1 MDSASIYYKNMADA
15 MTYDGN
21 MLFGH
26 DRRYYIPPRIDL
38 SARGEWLS
46 KDSKHMDSRDKR
58 YYAHEVHVP
67 DDYMIVDAE
76 SFTPSSVYEEVRMIR
91 VNPRQVAIPMTWFFK
106 MKDMTIY
113 EQWDF
118 LRVYRLD
125 IPYKL
130 KTKTYLDDALSTA
143 YDFGMEADFL
153 NMFYD
158 MLRDDPEEFKRRK
171 GLLAAKKK
179 EIWDKMMSCLREISN
194 FRAESN
200 EGWPELYD
208 ELLSDYNNSQLTGTM
223 NLADYCNIA
232 VRHDAKF
239 YPVQKEMMR
248 VHSKVWYVS
257 MLTDDYVRLN
267 AEYQKLKKQKDFD
280 GSLYTFEDDNMPVPS
295 ETEKRTQTA
304 VTPKEVK
311 PASREAK
318 PKSVPR
324 PKAVPKPKPVQK
336 PKNKVT
342 VVQAQRPVPQKT
354 VVTRPTPTTRN
365 RFVDWILK
373 LVDIVDPE

>member
-1 MDSASIYYKNMADA
+1 MDSVNIYYKNMADA

-26 DRRYYIPPRIDL
+26 DRRNYIPLKIDL
-38 SARGEWLS
+38 SARGQWLP
-46 KDSKHMDSRDKR
+46 KDSKNRDSRDKR
-58 YYAHEVHVP
+58 LYAHEVCVP

-76 SFTPSSVYEEVRMIR
+76 TYIPTSTYEEARIIR
-91 VNPRQVAIPMTWFFK
+91 VNKQQTAIPMTWFFK

-130 KTKTYLDDALSTA
+130 KTKTYLDDALSKA
-143 YDFGMEADFL
+143 YDLGMETDFL

-158 MLRDDPEEFKRRK
+158 MLRDNPEEFKRRK
-171 GLLAAKKK
+171 GLLSARKK
-179 EIWDKMMSCLREISN
+179 EIWNRMVSILVQIGN
-194 FRAESN
+194 FRAESD

-208 ELLSDYNNSQLTGTM
+208 ELYSDYSNSKLTGTM
-223 NLADYCNIA
+223 NLADYCDLA
-232 VRHDAKF
+232 VRHDEKF
-239 YPVQKEMMR
+239 YPVQKEMMI

-267 AEYQKLKKQKDFD
+267 AEYQKLRKQKDFE
-280 GSLYTFEDDNMPVPS
+280 GSLYTFEDDDMPVPA
-295 ETEKRTQTA
+295 ETEKRTQTV
-304 VTPKEVK
+304 VTPKETK
-311 PASREAK
+311 PVTIEAK

-324 PKAVPKPKPVQK
+324 QNPVPKAGLVQK
-336 PKNKVT
+336 PKNT
-342 VVQAQRPVPQKT
+342 AAAIQAHRPVSQKT

-365 RFVDWILK
+365 RFIDWILK
-373 LVDIVDPE
+373 LIDIVDPE

>member
-26 DRRYYIPPRIDL
+26 DRRYYIPLTIDL
-38 SARGEWLS
+38 SARGEWLPKNS
-46 KDSKHMDSRDKR
+46 NHRDSRDKR

-76 SFTPSSVYEEVRMIR
+76 SFTPSSVREEVRMIR
-91 VNPRQVAIPMTWFFK
+91 VNHRQVAIPMTWFFK

-118 LRVYRLD
+118 LRVYRSD

-158 MLRDDPEEFKRRK
+158 MHRDNPEEFKRRK
-171 GLLAAKKK
+171 GLLSARKK

-194 FRAESN
+194 FRAESD

-208 ELLSDYNNSQLTGTM
+208 DLLSDYNNSKLTGTM
-223 NLADYCNIA
+223 NLADYCDIA
-232 VRHDAKF
+232 VRHDEKY

-267 AEYQKLKKQKDFD
+267 AEYQRLKKQKDFD
-280 GSLYTFEDDNMPVPS
+280 GSLYTFEDDDMPVPS
-295 ETEKRTQTA
+295 KTEEQTPTV

-311 PASREAK
+311 PATIEAK
-318 PKSVPR
+318 PIPI
-324 PKAVPKPKPVQK
+324 PIAKAVPKAEPVQK
-336 PKNKVT
+336 PKNT
-342 VVQAQRPVPQKT
+342 AAAIQAQRHVPQKT
-354 VVTRPTPTTRN
+354 VVKRPTPTTRN
-365 RFVDWILK
+365 RFIDWLLK
-373 LVDIVDPE
+373 LIDIVDPE

>member
-26 DRRYYIPPRIDL
+26 DRRYYIPLTIDL
-38 SARGEWLS
+38 SARGEWLP
-46 KDSKHMDSRDKR
+46 KDSNHRDSRDKR
-58 YYAHEVHVP
+58 YYAHEVHLP

-76 SFTPSSVYEEVRMIR
+76 SFIPSSVYEEVRMIR

-130 KTKTYLDDALSTA
+130 KTKTYLDDALSKA
-143 YDFGMEADFL
+143 YDLGMETDFL

-158 MLRDDPEEFKRRK
+158 MLRDNPEEFKRRK
-171 GLLAAKKK
+171 GLLSARKK
-179 EIWDKMMSCLREISN
+179 EIWNRMVSILVQIGN
-194 FRAESN
+194 YRAESD

-208 ELLSDYNNSQLTGTM
+208 ELYNNYSNSKLTGTM
-223 NLADYCNIA
+223 NLADYCDIA

-267 AEYQKLKKQKDFD
+267 AKYQKLRKQKDFD
-280 GSLYTFEDDNMPVPS
+280 GSLYTFEDDNMSVPA
-295 ETEKRTQTA
+295 ETEKRTPTV

-311 PASREAK
+311 IVPTQAK
-318 PKSVPR
+318 PMSVPR

-336 PKNKVT
+336 PKNKIT
-342 VVQAQRPVPQKT
+342 VVQAQQPVPQKT
-354 VVTRPTPTTRN
+354 VGTRPTTRN
-365 RFVDWILK
+365 RFLDWIIK
-373 LVDIVDPE
+373 LVDLVDSE

>member
-1 MDSASIYYKNMADA
+1 MADA

-76 SFTPSSVYEEVRMIR
+76 SFIPSSVYEEVRMIR

>member
-46 KDSKHMDSRDKR
+46 KDSKRMDSRDKR

-91 VNPRQVAIPMTWFFK
+91 INHRQVAIPMTWFFK
-106 MKDMTIY
+106 LKDMTIY

-125 IPYKL
+125 MPFKL
-130 KTKTYLDDALSTA
+130 KTKTYLDDALSKA
-143 YDFGMEADFL
+143 YDLGMEADFL

-158 MLRDDPEEFKRRK
+158 MLRDNPEEFKRRK
-171 GLLAAKKK
+171 GLLSAKKK
-179 EIWDKMMSCLREISN
+179 EIWNRMVSILVKIGN
-194 FRAESN
+194 YRAESD

-208 ELLSDYNNSQLTGTM
+208 ELYNNYSNSKLTGTM
-223 NLADYCNIA
+223 NLADYCDIA
-232 VRHDAKF
+232 VRHDEKF
-239 YPVQKEMMR
+239 YPVQKEMKR

-267 AEYQKLKKQKDFD
+267 AEYQKLRKQKDFE
-280 GSLYTFEDDNMPVPS
+280 GNLYTFEDDDMPVPA
-295 ETEKRTQTA
+295 ETEKQTPTV

-311 PASREAK
+311 PATIEAK
-318 PKSVPR
+318 PIPVPVA
-324 PKAVPKPKPVQK
+324 KAVPKTEPVQK
-336 PKNKVT
+336 PKNT
-342 VVQAQRPVPQKT
+342 TAVVQTQRPVPQKA
-354 VVTRPTPTTRN
+354 VESRPTTRN
-365 RFVDWILK
+365 RFIDWIIK
-373 LVDIVDPE
+373 LVDLVDSD

>member
-76 SFTPSSVYEEVRMIR
+76 SFTPSSVREEVRMIR

-118 LRVYRLD
+118 LRVYRMDL
-125 IPYKL
+125 PYKL
-130 KTKTYLDDALSTA
+130 KTKTYLDDALSKA
-143 YDFGMEADFL
+143 YDLGIETDFL

-171 GLLAAKKK
+171 GLLAAQKK
-179 EIWDKMMSCLREISN
+179 EIWNKMVSILVQIGN
-194 FRAESN
+194 FRAESD

-208 ELLSDYNNSQLTGTM
+208 ELYSDYSNSKLTGTM
-223 NLADYCNIA
+223 NLADYCDLA
-232 VRHDAKF
+232 VRHDEKF
-239 YPVQKEMMR
+239 YPVQKEMMI

-267 AEYQKLKKQKDFD
+267 ADYQKLRKLKDFD
-280 GSLYTFEDDNMPVPS
+280 GSLYTFEDDNMPVPV
-295 ETEKRTQTA
+295 ETEKRSPTISTTKEDKPA
-304 VTPKEVK
+304 MTEVK
-311 PASREAK
+311 PMST
-318 PKSVPR
+318 PIT
-324 PKAVPKPKPVQK
+324 KAVPKAEPIQK
-336 PKNKVT
+336 PKNT
-342 VVQAQRPVPQKT
+342 DVVQTQHPIPPKT
-354 VVTRPTPTTRN
+354 VETRPTTRN
-365 RFVDWILK
+365 RFIDWIIK
-373 LVDIVDPE
+373 LVDLVDSE

>member
-1 MDSASIYYKNMADA
+1 MADA

-158 MLRDDPEEFKRRK
+158 MERDDPKEFKRRK
-171 GLLAAKKK
+171 NLLAEEKK
-179 EIWDKMMSCLREISN
+179 EVRTKMKSCLAEIN
-194 FRAESN
+194 KLRATTDGCWTELSD
-200 EGWPELYD
+200 ELYS
-208 ELLSDYNNSQLTGTM
+208 EYSSGRMFGEM
-223 NLADYCNIA
+223 NFMDYCELAARKDEKYREVQDA
-232 VRHDAKF
+232 VSK
-239 YPVQKEMMR
+239 
-248 VHSKVWYVS
+248 VHSVAWYIS
-257 MLTDDYVRLN
+257 MITDDYISLD
-267 AEYQKLKKQKDFD
+267 EKLKEIATQKEFN
-280 GSLYTFEDDNMPVPS
+280 GSLYSFE
-295 ETEKRTQTA
+295 
-304 VTPKEVK
+304 
-311 PASREAK
+311 
-318 PKSVPR
+318 
-324 PKAVPKPKPVQK
+324 
-336 PKNKVT
+336 
-342 VVQAQRPVPQKT
+342 
-354 VVTRPTPTTRN
+354 
-365 RFVDWILK
+365 I
-373 LVDIVDPE
+373 

>member
-21 MLFGH
+21 MLFGY
-26 DRRYYIPPRIDL
+26 DRRYYIPLTIDL
-38 SARGEWLS
+38 SARGEWLP
-46 KDSKHMDSRDKR
+46 KDSNHRDSRDKR
-58 YYAHEVHVP
+58 YYAHEVHLP

-76 SFTPSSVYEEVRMIR
+76 SFIPSSVYEEVRMIR

-130 KTKTYLDDALSTA
+130 KTKTYLDDALSKA
-143 YDFGMEADFL
+143 YDLGMETDFL

-158 MLRDDPEEFKRRK
+158 MLRDNPEEFKRRK
-171 GLLAAKKK
+171 GLLSARKK
-179 EIWDKMMSCLREISN
+179 EIWNRMVSILVQIGN
-194 FRAESN
+194 YRAESD

-208 ELLSDYNNSQLTGTM
+208 ELYNNYSNSKLTGTM
-223 NLADYCNIA
+223 NLADYCDIA

-267 AEYQKLKKQKDFD
+267 AKYQKLRKQKDFD
-280 GSLYTFEDDNMPVPS
+280 GSLYTFEDDNMSVPA
-295 ETEKRTQTA
+295 ETEKRTPTV

-311 PASREAK
+311 IVPTQAK
-318 PKSVPR
+318 PMSVPR

-336 PKNKVT
+336 PKNKIT
-342 VVQAQRPVPQKT
+342 VVQAQQPVPQKT
-354 VVTRPTPTTRN
+354 VGTRPTTRN
-365 RFVDWILK
+365 RFLDWIIK
-373 LVDIVDPE
+373 LVDLVDSE

>member
-67 DDYMIVDAE
+67 DDYLIVDAE
-76 SFTPSSVYEEVRMIR
+76 SFTPSSVREEVRMIR

-106 MKDMTIY
+106 LKDMTIY

-130 KTKTYLDDALSTA
+130 KAKTYLDDALSTA

-158 MLRDDPEEFKRRK
+158 MLRDNPEEFKRRK
-171 GLLAAKKK
+171 GLLSAKKK
-179 EIWDKMMSCLREISN
+179 EIWNRMVSILVQIGN
-194 FRAESN
+194 YRAESD

-208 ELLSDYNNSQLTGTM
+208 ELYNNYSNSKLTGTM
-223 NLADYCNIA
+223 NLADYCDIA

-267 AEYQKLKKQKDFD
+267 AEYQKLRKQKDFD
-280 GSLYTFEDDNMPVPS
+280 GSLYTFEDDNMPVPA
-295 ETEKRTQTA
+295 ETGKRTPTV
-304 VTPKEVK
+304 VTPKETK
-311 PASREAK
+311 SGTIEAK
-318 PKSVPR
+318 PIPVPIA
-324 PKAVPKPKPVQK
+324 KAVSIAEPVQK
-336 PKNKVT
+336 PKNT
-342 VVQAQRPVPQKT
+342 DVVQTQHPIPPKT
-354 VVTRPTPTTRN
+354 VGTRSTTRN
-365 RFVDWILK
+365 RFIDWIIK
-373 LVDIVDPE
+373 LVDLVDSE

>member
-1 MDSASIYYKNMADA
+1 MADA

-26 DRRYYIPPRIDL
+26 DRRYYIPLTIDL
-38 SARGEWLS
+38 SARGEWLP
-46 KDSKHMDSRDKR
+46 KDSNHRDSRDKR

-76 SFTPSSVYEEVRMIR
+76 SFIPSSVYEEVRMMR

-118 LRVYRLD
+118 LRVYRQD

-130 KTKTYLDDALSTA
+130 KTKTYLDDALSKA
-143 YDFGMEADFL
+143 YDLGMEADFL

-158 MLRDDPEEFKRRK
+158 MLRDNPEEFKKRK
-171 GLLAAKKK
+171 GLLSAKKK
-179 EIWDKMMSCLREISN
+179 EIWNRMVSILVQIGN
-194 FRAESN
+194 FRAESD

-208 ELLSDYNNSQLTGTM
+208 ELYSDYSNSKLTGTM
-223 NLADYCNIA
+223 NLADYCDLA
-232 VRHDAKF
+232 VRHDEKF

-267 AEYQKLKKQKDFD
+267 AEYQKLRKQKDFE
-280 GSLYTFEDDNMPVPS
+280 GSLYTFEDDDMPVPA
-295 ETEKRTQTA
+295 ETEKRTQTV
-304 VTPKEVK
+304 VTPKETK
-311 PASREAK
+311 PVTIEAK

-324 PKAVPKPKPVQK
+324 QNPVPKAGLVQK
-336 PKNKVT
+336 PKNT
-342 VVQAQRPVPQKT
+342 AAAIQAHRPVSQKT

-365 RFVDWILK
+365 RFIDWILK
-373 LVDIVDPE
+373 LIDIVDPE

>member
-1 MDSASIYYKNMADA
+1 MDSASIYYKNMTDA

-58 YYAHEVHVP
+58 YYAHEIHVP

-76 SFTPSSVYEEVRMIR
+76 LFTPSSVREEVRMIR

-130 KTKTYLDDALSTA
+130 KAKTYLDDALSTA
-143 YDFGMEADFL
+143 YDLGMEAEFL

-158 MLRDDPEEFKRRK
+158 MLRDTPEEFKRRK
-171 GLLAAKKK
+171 GLLSAKKK
-179 EIWDKMMSCLREISN
+179 EIWNKMVSILVQIGN
-194 FRAESN
+194 FRAESD

-208 ELLSDYNNSQLTGTM
+208 ELYSDYSNSKLTGTM
-223 NLADYCNIA
+223 NLVDYCEIA
-232 VRHDAKF
+232 VRHDKKF
-239 YPVQKEMMR
+239 FPVQKEVMR

-257 MLTDDYVRLN
+257 MLTDEYVRLN
-267 AEYQKLKKQKDFD
+267 AEYQKLRKQKDFD
-280 GSLYTFEDDNMPVPS
+280 GSLYTFEDDDMPVPA
-295 ETEKRTQTA
+295 ETEKRTQTIT
-304 VTPKEVK
+304 TPKEAK
-311 PASREAK
+311 PVITEAK
-318 PKSVPR
+318 PIIIPR
-324 PKAVPKPKPVQK
+324 QNPVPKAEPIHKQK
-336 PKNKVT
+336 SIAA
-342 VVQAQRPVPQKT
+342 VVQTQQPVPSKT
-354 VVTRPTPTTRN
+354 VGARPTTRN
-365 RFVDWILK
+365 RFIDWIIK
-373 LVDIVDPE
+373 LVDLVDFE

>member
-26 DRRYYIPPRIDL
+26 DRRYYIPLTIDL
-38 SARGEWLS
+38 SARGEWLP
-46 KDSKHMDSRDKR
+46 KDSNHRDSRDKR

-76 SFTPSSVYEEVRMIR
+76 SFIPSSVYEEVRMIR

-130 KTKTYLDDALSTA
+130 KTKTYLDDALSKA
-143 YDFGMEADFL
+143 YDLGMETDFL

-158 MLRDDPEEFKRRK
+158 MLRDNPEEFKRRK
-171 GLLAAKKK
+171 GLLSARKK
-179 EIWDKMMSCLREISN
+179 EIWNRMVSILVQIGN
-194 FRAESN
+194 FRAESD

-208 ELLSDYNNSQLTGTM
+208 ELYSDYSNSKLTGTM
-223 NLADYCNIA
+223 NLADYCDLA
-232 VRHDAKF
+232 VRHDEKF
-239 YPVQKEMMR
+239 YPVQKEMMI

-267 AEYQKLKKQKDFD
+267 AEYQKLRKQKDFE
-280 GSLYTFEDDNMPVPS
+280 GSLYTFEDDDMPVPA
-295 ETEKRTQTA
+295 ETEKRTQTV
-304 VTPKEVK
+304 VTPKETK
-311 PASREAK
+311 PVTIEAK

-324 PKAVPKPKPVQK
+324 QNPVPKAGLVQK
-336 PKNKVT
+336 PKNT
-342 VVQAQRPVPQKT
+342 AAAIQAHRPVSQKT

-365 RFVDWILK
+365 RFIDWILK
-373 LVDIVDPE
+373 LIDIVDPE

>member
-38 SARGEWLS
+38 SARGEWLP
-46 KDSKHMDSRDKR
+46 KDSSHRDSRDKR

-91 VNPRQVAIPMTWFFK
+91 INHRQVAIPMTWFFK
-106 MKDMTIY
+106 LKDMTIY

-125 IPYKL
+125 MPFKL
-130 KTKTYLDDALSTA
+130 KTKTYLDDALSKA
-143 YDFGMEADFL
+143 YDLGMEADFL

-158 MLRDDPEEFKRRK
+158 MLRDNPEEFKRRK
-171 GLLAAKKK
+171 GLLSAKKK
-179 EIWDKMMSCLREISN
+179 EIWNRMVSILVKIGN
-194 FRAESN
+194 YRAESD

-208 ELLSDYNNSQLTGTM
+208 ELYNNYSNSKLTGTM
-223 NLADYCNIA
+223 NLADYCDIA

-267 AEYQKLKKQKDFD
+267 AKYQKLKKQKDFD
-280 GSLYTFEDDNMPVPS
+280 GSLYTFEDDDMPVPV
-295 ETEKRTQTA
+295 ETEKRNQA
-304 VTPKEVK
+304 VVTPKETK
-311 PASREAK
+311 PVTIETK
-318 PKSVPR
+318 PISVPLA
-324 PKAVPKPKPVQK
+324 KTVPKVEPVQK
-336 PKNKVT
+336 PKNT
-342 VVQAQRPVPQKT
+342 DAVVQTQRPVPQKA
-354 VVTRPTPTTRN
+354 VESRPTTRN
-365 RFVDWILK
+365 RFLDWIIK
-373 LVDIVDPE
+373 LVDLVDSE

>member
-26 DRRYYIPPRIDL
+26 DRRYYIPLTIDL
-38 SARGEWLS
+38 SARGEWLP
-46 KDSKHMDSRDKR
+46 KDSNHRDSRDKR
-58 YYAHEVHVP
+58 YYAQEVHVP

-76 SFTPSSVYEEVRMIR
+76 SFIPSSVYEEVRMIR

-130 KTKTYLDDALSTA
+130 KTKTYLDDALSKA
-143 YDFGMEADFL
+143 YDLGMETDFL

-158 MLRDDPEEFKRRK
+158 MLRDNPEEFKRRK
-171 GLLAAKKK
+171 GLLSARKK
-179 EIWDKMMSCLREISN
+179 EIWNRMVSILVQIGN
-194 FRAESN
+194 YRAESD

-208 ELLSDYNNSQLTGTM
+208 ELYNNYSNSKLTGTM
-223 NLADYCNIA
+223 NLADYCDIA

-267 AEYQKLKKQKDFD
+267 AEYQKLRKQKDFD
-280 GSLYTFEDDNMPVPS
+280 GSLYTFEDDNMSVPA
-295 ETEKRTQTA
+295 ETEKRTPTV

-311 PASREAK
+311 IVPTQAK
-318 PKSVPR
+318 PMSVPR

-336 PKNKVT
+336 PKNKIT
-342 VVQAQRPVPQKT
+342 VVQAQQPVPQKT
-354 VVTRPTPTTRN
+354 VGTRPTTRN
-365 RFVDWILK
+365 RFLDWIIK
-373 LVDIVDPE
+373 LVDLVDSE

>member
-1 MDSASIYYKNMADA
+1 MTDA

-46 KDSKHMDSRDKR
+46 KDSRHMDSRDKR
-58 YYAHEVHVP
+58 YYAHEIHVP

-76 SFTPSSVYEEVRMIR
+76 LFTPSSVREEVRMIR

-130 KTKTYLDDALSTA
+130 KAKTYLDDALSTA
-143 YDFGMEADFL
+143 YDLGMEADFL

-158 MLRDDPEEFKRRK
+158 MLRDTPEEFKRRK
-171 GLLAAKKK
+171 GHLSAKKK
-179 EIWDKMMSCLREISN
+179 EIWNEMVSILVQIGS
-194 FRAESN
+194 FRAESD

-208 ELLSDYNNSQLTGTM
+208 ELYSDYSNSKLTGTM
-223 NLADYCNIA
+223 NLADYCEIA
-232 VRHDAKF
+232 VRHDKKF
-239 YPVQKEMMR
+239 FPVQKEVMR

-257 MLTDDYVRLN
+257 MLTDEYVHLN
-267 AEYQKLKKQKDFD
+267 AKYQKLRKQKEFD
-280 GSLYTFEDDNMPVPS
+280 GNLYTFEDDNMPILV
-295 ETEKRTQTA
+295 ETEIHPQK
-304 VTPKEVK
+304 VTTLAKEVSPVMTEVK
-311 PASREAK
+311 PLSFSRTQAVSKVELVL
-318 PKSVPR
+318 KSENTSTIVSL
-324 PKAVPKPKPVQK
+324 Q
-336 PKNKVT
+336 
-342 VVQAQRPVPQKT
+342 QQPVPMKT
-354 VVTRPTPTTRN
+354 TQLPSFGNRIRN
-365 RFVDWILK
+365 WILK
-373 LVDIVDPE
+373 FVDMIDPD

>member
-1 MDSASIYYKNMADA
+1 MDSAIYYKNMADA

-26 DRRYYIPPRIDL
+26 DRRYYIPLTIDL
-38 SARGEWLS
+38 SARGEWLP

-76 SFTPSSVYEEVRMIR
+76 SFTPSSVREEVRMIR

-106 MKDMTIY
+106 LKDMTIY

-130 KTKTYLDDALSTA
+130 KAKTYLDDALSTA

-158 MLRDDPEEFKRRK
+158 MLRDNPEEFKRRK
-171 GLLAAKKK
+171 GLLSAKKK
-179 EIWDKMMSCLREISN
+179 EIWNRMVSILVQIGN
-194 FRAESN
+194 YRAESD

-208 ELLSDYNNSQLTGTM
+208 ELYNNYSNSKLTGTM
-223 NLADYCNIA
+223 NLADYCDIA

-267 AEYQKLKKQKDFD
+267 AEYQKLRKQKDFD
-280 GSLYTFEDDNMPVPS
+280 GSLYTFEDDNMPVPA
-295 ETEKRTQTA
+295 ETGKRTPTV
-304 VTPKEVK
+304 VTPKETK
-311 PASREAK
+311 SGTIEAK
-318 PKSVPR
+318 PIPVPIA
-324 PKAVPKPKPVQK
+324 KAVPIAEPVQK
-336 PKNKVT
+336 PKNT
-342 VVQAQRPVPQKT
+342 DVVQTQHPIPPKT
-354 VVTRPTPTTRN
+354 VGTRSTTRN
-365 RFVDWILK
+365 RFIDWIIK
-373 LVDIVDPE
+373 LVDLVDSE

>member
-26 DRRYYIPPRIDL
+26 DRRYYIPLTIDL
-38 SARGEWLS
+38 SARGEWLP

-76 SFTPSSVYEEVRMIR
+76 SFTPSSVREEVRMIR

-106 MKDMTIY
+106 LKAMTIY

-130 KTKTYLDDALSTA
+130 KAKTYLDDALSKA
-143 YDFGMEADFL
+143 YDLGMEADFL

-158 MLRDDPEEFKRRK
+158 MLRDNPEEFKRRK
-171 GLLAAKKK
+171 GLLSAKRK
-179 EIWDKMMSCLREISN
+179 EIWNKMVSILVRIGN
-194 FRAESN
+194 YRAESD

-208 ELLSDYNNSQLTGTM
+208 ELYSNYSNSKLTGTM
-223 NLADYCNIA
+223 NLSDYCDLA
-232 VRHDAKF
+232 VRHDEKY

-267 AEYQKLKKQKDFD
+267 AEYQKLRKQKDFE
-280 GSLYTFEDDNMPVPS
+280 GTLYTFEDDNMPVPA
-295 ETEKRTQTA
+295 ETEKRTQTV
-304 VTPKEVK
+304 VTPKETK
-311 PASREAK
+311 PVTIEAK

-324 PKAVPKPKPVQK
+324 QNSVPKAELVQK
-336 PKNKVT
+336 PKNT
-342 VVQAQRPVPQKT
+342 AAVVQAQQPIPQKT
-354 VVTRPTPTTRN
+354 VEIRPTTRN
-365 RFVDWILK
+365 RFLDWIIK
-373 LVDIVDPE
+373 LVDLVDSE

>member
-1 MDSASIYYKNMADA
+1 MADA

-26 DRRYYIPPRIDL
+26 DRRYYIPLTIDL
-38 SARGEWLS
+38 SARGEWLP

-76 SFTPSSVYEEVRMIR
+76 SFTPSSVREEVRMIR

-106 MKDMTIY
+106 LKDMTIY

-130 KTKTYLDDALSTA
+130 KAKTYLDDALSTA

-158 MLRDDPEEFKRRK
+158 MLRDNPEEFKRRK
-171 GLLAAKKK
+171 GLLSAKKK
-179 EIWDKMMSCLREISN
+179 EIWNRMVSILVQIGN
-194 FRAESN
+194 YRAESD

-208 ELLSDYNNSQLTGTM
+208 ELYNNYSNSKLTGTM
-223 NLADYCNIA
+223 NLADYCDIA

-267 AEYQKLKKQKDFD
+267 AEYQKLRKQKDFD
-280 GSLYTFEDDNMPVPS
+280 GSLYTFEDDNMPVPA
-295 ETEKRTQTA
+295 ETEKRNQA
-304 VTPKEVK
+304 VVTPKETK
-311 PASREAK
+311 PVTIETKPIPVPIAK
-318 PKSVPR
+318 AAPKVE
-324 PKAVPKPKPVQK
+324 PVQK
-336 PKNKVT
+336 PKNT
-342 VVQAQRPVPQKT
+342 DAVVQTQRPVPQKA
-354 VVTRPTPTTRN
+354 VESRPTTRN
-365 RFVDWILK
+365 RFLDWIIK
-373 LVDIVDPE
+373 LVDLVDSE